1 MDVRDLGVDLMAFY
15 EIANVIVT
23 DDKLKENDLVDLTLR
38 AGDAT
43 VQRKRVTY
51 DTVVAVFK
59 KYYQALLQSGS
70 RAAAEKTFG
79 TALQGEGRIPDFDQC
94 VQVMLGGDEI
104 FVAAHARFAQ
114 FESQIVS
121 DVAAATFEG
130 LPLNLRIAIAHSS
143 AKRVDQGINQGPSDP
158 QREENFYSHDY
169 ALFLGAE
176 SQGFLKGLER
186 LQRRM
191 ELYIRILESVEK
203 KKRLAPGFAKQL
215 EALHL
220 TELYTRTKFLA
231 TRPRPQWV
239 YDTLLRMWAEGDLK
253 GAAGSPDF
261 ELVDF
266 SNKTLDKKNSS
277 TMWRSSN

>member
-1 MDVRDLGVDLMAFY
+1 
-15 EIANVIVT
+15 
-23 DDKLKENDLVDLTLR
+23 
-38 AGDAT
+38 
-43 VQRKRVTY
+43 
-51 DTVVAVFK
+51 
-59 KYYQALLQSGS
+59 
-70 RAAAEKTFG
+70 
-79 TALQGEGRIPDFDQC
+79 
-94 VQVMLGGDEI
+94 
-104 FVAAHARFAQ
+104 
-114 FESQIVS
+114 
-121 DVAAATFEG
+121 
-130 LPLNLRIAIAHSS
+130 
-143 AKRVDQGINQGPSDP
+143 
-158 QREENFYSHDY
+158 
-169 ALFLGAE
+169 
-176 SQGFLKGLER
+176 
-186 LQRRM
+186 M